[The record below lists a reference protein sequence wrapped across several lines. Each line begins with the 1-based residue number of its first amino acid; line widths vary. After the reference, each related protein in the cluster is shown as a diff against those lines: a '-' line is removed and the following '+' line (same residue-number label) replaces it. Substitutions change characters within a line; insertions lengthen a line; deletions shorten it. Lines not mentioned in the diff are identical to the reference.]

1 MKLSF
6 KFKPDFS
13 HKQLEIVKE
22 LSWHCSK
29 LYNTVN
35 YQIKNNEEVKP
46 IYTKLENN
54 FKDNWHTKYLH
65 SHNRQQLLKQLAQDW
80 KSFFN
85 SIKDYKKSPKKYKG
99 QPRPPKFKYLDRN
112 PSEII
117 FTNLAVRVRKNNL
130 LLSLSK
136 EIKSKFQVDSLKF
149 KLPSVVQSLINLDNL
164 QQVRIKK
171 ENLSGDWYLIIT
183 YKVDE
188 KENASGD
195 NVMAIAS
202 PRWGDAGST
211 LRNLKEEAVDLGL
224 DNLATITLKDN
235 PKSYIID
242 GKVIKS
248 ENRYY
253 NRKITRLQKIR
264 MKQVGSKYFK
274 DTKQI
279 KGLRLKRRNF
289 VFDYLHKASK
299 KIVELALKNNVSTI
313 VIGDIAEIKQNNKHN
328 KHFVSIP
335 IQRLKDLIEY
345 KAKLEGIKVVFVNE
359 AYTSGCS
366 AIDEESLSK
375 TDYDKSRRIK
385 RGLFKTGNKVIN
397 ADVNGS
403 LNIMRKHLKNG
414 TPKMVKQIR
423 DMGEVDTPERLR
435 VS

>member
-13 HKQLEIVKE
+13 HKQLAIVKE

-35 YQIKNNEEVKP
+35 YQIKNNEAVKP

-117 FTNLAVRVRKNNL
+117 FTNLAVRVKKNNL

-171 ENLSGDWYLIIT
+171 ENLSGDWNLIIIH
-183 YKVDE
+183 KVAEQE
-188 KENASGD
+188 KASGD
-195 NVMAIAS
+195 NVMAI
-202 PRWGDAGST
+202 
-211 LRNLKEEAVDLGL
+211 DLGL

-235 PKSYIID
+235 PEGYIID

-264 MKQVGSKYFK
+264 MKQVGSKHFK
-274 DTKQI
+274 DSKQI
-279 KGLRLKRRNF
+279 KSLRLKRKNF
-289 VFDYLHKASK
+289 VADYLHKASK
-299 KIVELALKNNVSTI
+299 KIVELATENNVSTI

-403 LNIMRKHLKNG
+403 LNIMRKHLKKG

-423 DMGEVDTPERLR
+423 DMGAVDTPERLR